1 MKSTR
6 ESLPP
11 QLRHL
16 SELPELHVLPLW
28 MRDLLKGE
36 SLPDLPWVKDV
47 WGTEYLLSTSFVT
60 YIPALDNRA
69 LVSLHE
75 FCHQHGDSWGDL
87 WYSIYPSSK
96 TGRVSDCYLLDA
108 PEGWLKIVIHP
119 YPDALKCHASK
130 EMSERKADVA

>member
-1 MKSTR
+1 MRKHTR

-11 QLRHL
+11 HLRHL
-16 SELPELHVLPLW
+16 SELPELHVQPDW
-28 MRDLLKGE
+28 MRELLKGE
-36 SLPDLPWVKDV
+36 PLPDLPWVEDV

-60 YIPALDNRA
+60 YVPFLNNSA

-87 WYSIYPSSK
+87 QYSIYPSSK
-96 TGRVSDCYLLDA
+96 TGRVSDRCLLDA
-108 PEGWLKIVIHP
+108 PEGWLKIIIHP
-119 YPDALKCHASK
+119 YPDALKSE